1 MNVKDYAFSNG
12 LSESQARRK
21 LEELVAAGKMKKVY
35 GIYSRGKGSMKGN
48 VKTVDFIEVPQGE
61 SK

>member
-12 LSESQARRK
+12 LTESQARRK
-21 LEELVAAGKMKKVY
+21 LEVLVTEGKMKKVY
-35 GIYSRGKGSMKGN
+35 GSYSRGKGTFRGQ
-48 VKTVDFIEVPQGE
+48 VKTVDFIEVQQGE